1 MIKQTNKK
9 FPFIVVRAEW
19 LKKAKQ
25 GNYMFFC
32 VHKVYAYEK
41 QREGV
46 KSVRRGRG
54 YSLKR

>member
-1 MIKQTNKK
+1 
-9 FPFIVVRAEW
+9 
-19 LKKAKQ
+19 
-25 GNYMFFC
+25 MFFC